1 MKILTTPL
9 VAAALALAILGG
21 PAQAEGPKIS
31 WDLDDALKQVD
42 RQADDFETA
51 MARVEVVRHD
61 LDGNELSRETGT
73 VFMDKSGKIRLDA
86 DAPNNRTYLVLKG
99 DMYIHYPDEKRVEV
113 YSLSRHKDR
122 IEPFIRLGFT
132 DSGKDL
138 KGDYLL
144 TSLGERDIGDRRTLG
159 LELTPE
165 KDKTRAVMGKAQL
178 WIDQSSWTP
187 AQQIL
192 TASSRSEQVTLT
204 YAFVARNLELNPDL
218 FSTRWPKGTEKQKV
232 K

>member
-1 MKILTTPL
+1 MLSPGPRTCLNLRAARREEPAPP
-9 VAAALALAILGG
+9 VAAALALALLGG
-21 PAQAEGPKIS
+21 PAQADGPRIS
-31 WDLDDALKQVD
+31 WSLDDALKQVD
-42 RQADDFETA
+42 RQADDFKSA
-51 MARVEVVRHD
+51 PARVEVVRHY

-113 YSLSRHKDR
+113 YSLSRR
-122 IEPFIRLGFT
+122 NRFL
-132 DSGKDL
+132 
-138 KGDYLL
+138 
-144 TSLGERDIGDRRTLG
+144 
-159 LELTPE
+159 
-165 KDKTRAVMGKAQL
+165 
-178 WIDQSSWTP
+178 
-187 AQQIL
+187 
-192 TASSRSEQVTLT
+192 ASSRSEQVTLT